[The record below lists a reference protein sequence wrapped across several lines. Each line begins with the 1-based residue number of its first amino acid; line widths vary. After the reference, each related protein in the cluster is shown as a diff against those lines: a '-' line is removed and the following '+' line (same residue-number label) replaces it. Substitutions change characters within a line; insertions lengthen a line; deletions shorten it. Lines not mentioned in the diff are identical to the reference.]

1 MRPCAEVLAAL
12 LSGVVWAAGAPDYA
26 ALHARLL
33 AGQTA
38 ADLEDVLPRLAR
50 KLAAA
55 RRVSEADWT
64 DSIVRDEL
72 AGGDILSAKVLA
84 GLGIPP
90 TVSSGVAHVPA
101 GVMHTYGYLFS
112 QLKTAY
118 GLKGRRWTQSRL
130 DERLG
135 LASGMFS
142 PRPPRGEFTA
152 NVTKALRDLVASGR
166 GGRVEEAVL
175 WRTPE
180 GGEVGGTV
188 RTFLFPL
195 KPLPGLE
202 AETHLLVYELETR
215 GRRRLVTAFPV
226 SAEFAAGLMAAR
238 PETGETFVPRF
249 NLYVDPAWRVVRRES
264 RGYVAG
270 REGGGGGAP

>member
-1 MRPCAEVLAAL
+1 MRPLAAALAAL
-12 LSGVVWAAGAPDYA
+12 LGGTAWALGVPDYA

-33 AGQTA
+33 AGETA
-38 ADLEDVLPRLAR
+38 ADLEDALPGLAR
-50 KLAAA
+50 NLEAA
-55 RRVSEADWT
+55 RRVSAAEWT
-64 DSIVRDEL
+64 DSVVRDEL
-72 AGGDILSAKVLA
+72 AGGDILPPQVLA

-135 LASGMFS
+135 LAPGMFS

-152 NVTKALRDLVASGR
+152 NVTKALRSLIRKGR
-166 GGRVEEAVL
+166 GGRLEEAVL

-180 GGEVGGTV
+180 GREVGGTV
-188 RTFLFPL
+188 FTHLFPL

-202 AETHLLVYELETR
+202 AETHLLVYELQMK

-226 SAEFAAGLMAAR
+226 SA
-238 PETGETFVPRF
+238 
-249 NLYVDPAWRVVRRES
+249 
-264 RGYVAG
+264 
-270 REGGGGGAP
+270 